1 VRHALASLGA
11 RFSGRF
17 ALGEMEDAADALLVI
32 LNAIDEELSGP
43 SAGGEGGASGGAA
56 ALKCLPAAT
65 RAAAATFGATISE
78 FTNCPSCHR
87 KWSATR
93 YQQLTQAVAVF
104 PLLEAHTRAVT
115 TWHTRIAPPSPRTWN
130 GRVPAARG
138 AHTSSDDVVAPP
150 D

>member
-1 VRHALASLGA
+1 MRHALASLGA

-56 ALKCLPAAT
+56 ALTCLPAAT

-104 PLLEAHTRAVT
+104 PLLEAHT
-115 TWHTRIAPPSPRTWN
+115 
-130 GRVPAARG
+130 
-138 AHTSSDDVVAPP
+138 SSDDVAHP
-150 D
+150 DCHER